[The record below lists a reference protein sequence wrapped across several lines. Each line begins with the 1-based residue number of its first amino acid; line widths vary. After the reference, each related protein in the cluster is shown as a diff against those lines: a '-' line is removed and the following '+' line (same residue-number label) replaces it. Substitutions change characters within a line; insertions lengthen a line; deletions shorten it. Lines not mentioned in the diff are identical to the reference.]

1 MAGGTPTPA
10 QLEGRFAPGTVLGKY
25 ELVATIGKGG
35 MASVILART
44 RGPAGFEKLVVIKV
58 IHPHMAKDEGAVA
71 MLLDEAKLAALI
83 DHPNVVHT
91 HELGEAH
98 GTFYIVMEYLAGESF
113 HQVIRRACG
122 ERALTLH
129 PHLAGRIVSDACEGL
144 HAAHELVDFQG
155 RGRGIV
161 HRDVSPGNI
170 VVLYSGAVKV
180 VDFGIAKAHGR
191 VTNTGDGDIKGKFGY
206 MSPEQINNEPMD
218 RRSDVFA
225 LGVVLW
231 ESLAMRRLFFNDSVA
246 ATLMQILNGK
256 RVAPSQYQ
264 PDVPRALDEITLK
277 ALAADPRDRF
287 QTAAQMKQAIDDAIW
302 LSRMGVTEI
311 QQYMTALFAD
321 RIEKR
326 RTLIARAT
334 AHEPL
339 THILETLAA
348 DTSTVVPLPP
358 ATSLRIGTP
367 PPIALADLVELPDS
381 GAQPTIELP
390 PPGPRRPAT
399 RSRAPLVIFIG
410 IAVIAGVTAGVV
422 GYGLDEKLPT
432 RRAAVV
438 APTESTM
445 QPTAQPIEQQ
455 DDAVAPPVVLADA
468 AVVEA
473 VVPVERTDD
482 AAAEQATLDAKLAQ
496 DKLDKEKRDRR
507 RKRRDA
513 ARTDDTGEPTDERAG
528 SAAPETKPEPP
539 AKPAGSASAIT
550 KAGTDLYV
558 AGKFGEAE
566 AAFKQALAIDPTHAP
581 AHKGLGFVYQRLG
594 NKAKAI
600 ESLERY
606 LELRPSASDV
616 TSIRRRLDDLRGNP

>member
-10 QLEGRFAPGTVLGKY
+10 QLEGPFAPGTVLGKY

-58 IHPHMAKDEGAVA
+58 IHPHLAKDEAAVA
-71 MLLDEAKLAALI
+71 MLLDEARLAALI

-113 HQVIRRACG
+113 HQVLRRASSIPPG
-122 ERALTLH
+122 ELAVALH

-155 RGRGIV
+155 RKRGIV

-231 ESLAMRRLFFNDSVA
+231 EALAMRRLFYNDSVG

-256 RVAPSQYQ
+256 RVPPSHHQ
-264 PDVPRALDEITLK
+264 PGVPRALDDI
-277 ALAADPRDRF
+277 ALRALSPDPRARF
-287 QTAAQMKQAIDDAIW
+287 QTATEMKQAIDDEIW
-302 LSRMGVTEI
+302 RSRMGVGEI
-311 QQYMTALFAD
+311 QKYMTALFAD
-321 RIEKR
+321 RIEQR
-326 RTLIARAT
+326 RLLIARAT

-339 THILETLAA
+339 TRILETLVA
-348 DTSTVVPLPP
+348 DTSSVIPLPTGP
-358 ATSLRIGTP
+358 STRAGTQP
-367 PPIALADLVELPDS
+367 PTALAELVELPDS
-381 GAQPTIELP
+381 GAQPTVELP
-390 PPGPRRPAT
+390 PAAPKRTGP
-399 RSRAPLVIFIG
+399 RSRAPLVILVG
-410 IAVIAGVTAGVV
+410 IAAIAGVTAGVV
-422 GYGLDEKLPT
+422 GYGLDGDLPAK
-432 RRAAVV
+432 RAAQV
-438 APTESTM
+438 APVEAPV
-445 QPTAQPIEQQ
+445 QPTAQPIELPEEP
-455 DDAVAPPVVLADA
+455 VAMPALPDA
-468 AVVEA
+468 AVEE
-473 VVPVERTDD
+473 VPVAPTAPSGEEQ
-482 AAAEQATLDAKLAQ
+482 AAAEAAKLEQ
-496 DKLDKEKRDRR
+496 EKRDRR
-507 RKRRDA
+507 RKRRERAEGTVGTGD
-513 ARTDDTGEPTDERAG
+513 TDDGASGDDRPATPTAPPPDKPTG
-528 SAAPETKPEPP
+528 SATALTK
-539 AKPAGSASAIT
+539 S
-550 KAGTDLYV
+550 GTDLYI
-558 AGKFGEAE
+558 AGKFAEAE
-566 AAFKQALAIDPTHAP
+566 AAFKQALAIDATHAP

-600 ESLERY
+600 ASLERY
-606 LELRPSASDV
+606 LELRPSASDAAA
-616 TSIRRRLDDLRGNP
+616 IRRRIDELEGT

>member
-10 QLEGRFAPGTVLGKY
+10 QLEGPFAPGTVLGKY

-58 IHPHMAKDEGAVA
+58 IHPHMAQDAGAIA

-91 HELGEAH
+91 YELGEAH

-231 ESLAMRRLFFNDSVA
+231 ESLAMRRLFYNDSVA

-256 RVAPSQYQ
+256 RVPPSQHQ
-264 PDVPRALDEITLK
+264 PGVPRALDEIALK
-277 ALAADPRDRF
+277 ALAPDPRDRF
-287 QTAAQMKQAIDDAIW
+287 QSAAQMKQAIDDAIW

-348 DTSTVVPLPP
+348 DTSTVVPLPA
-358 ATSLRIGTP
+358 ATAVRIGTP

-390 PPGPRRPAT
+390 PPAPRRPAT
-399 RSRAPLVIFIG
+399 RSRAPLVIFVG
-410 IAVIAGVTAGVV
+410 IAALAGVTAGVV
-422 GYGLDEKLPT
+422 GYGLDDELPT

-438 APTESTM
+438 APSEPTVR
-445 QPTAQPIEQQ
+445 PTAQPIEHE
-455 DDAVAPPVVLADA
+455 DPFVPPVVPPVVVADA
-468 AVVEA
+468 AVAEA
-473 VVPVERTDD
+473 IVPAVDD
-482 AAAEQATLDAKLAQ
+482 KLAQ
-496 DKLDKEKRDRR
+496 DKLDKEQRERR
-507 RKRRDA
+507 RKRRERSAEQPDDPGEQTDD
-513 ARTDDTGEPTDERAG
+513 RTDDRTG
-528 SAAPETKPEPP
+528 SAAAPEP
-539 AKPAGSASAIT
+539 PAGSASAIT
-550 KAGTDLYV
+550 KSGTDLYV
-558 AGKFGEAE
+558 SGKFAEAE
-566 AAFKQALAIDPTHAP
+566 AAFKQALAIDPSHAP
-581 AHKGLGFVYQRLG
+581 AHKGLGFVYQRIG

-606 LELRPSASDV
+606 LELRPAASDV
-616 TSIRRRLDDLRGNP
+616 ASIRRRLDELRGNP